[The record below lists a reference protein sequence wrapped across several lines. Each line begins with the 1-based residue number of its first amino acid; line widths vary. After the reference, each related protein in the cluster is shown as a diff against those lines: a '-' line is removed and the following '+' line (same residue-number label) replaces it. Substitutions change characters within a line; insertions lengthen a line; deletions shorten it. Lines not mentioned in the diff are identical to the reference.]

1 MNWAITNPGI
11 PHKTTIIIWIKEEGD
26 DFFNK
31 WEVIIIVYFT
41 TKVLNRDTGYRSRI
55 FFPYKH
61 IQNQN
66 DFFAIIFNLHLFS
79 KIMIYLFFY
88 YDYVVIKI
96 QKIFSCALSS
106 KLYATICAF
115 IIGRLQSYHMFFYVL
130 KLLCENEFTLA
141 PSMLLRQSSWCCMP
155 IE

>member
-1 MNWAITNPGI
+1 MIFLIDEKLLLLCTLIGI
-11 PHKTTIIIWIKEEGD
+11 
-26 DFFNK
+26 
-31 WEVIIIVYFT
+31 
-41 TKVLNRDTGYRSRI
+41 RDTTEAI
-55 FFPYKH
+55 F
-61 IQNQN
+61 QN

-141 PSMLLRQSSWCCMP
+141 PSMLLRQSS
-155 IE
+155 